1 MSKDNH
7 NSEIVVTVNR
17 GQQDERRLAFRNS
30 FRIGRG
36 NSCEVRLHE
45 PVVSTH
51 HVEVLYEN
59 GSWWI
64 HDVHSTNGTFL
75 DGELI
80 HKALLKNRATIQLGK
95 GGPIVSFKIKEN
107 QIKEAIFANQSILG
121 TKLQPLPFTTQIY
134 QKYFSKAVPRS
145 VGQYTV
151 FLRKAFN
158 TALKKRVKKFLLL
171 LGIVSV
177 IATGSL
183 FVVWLQHKRLT
194 KLEPLATD
202 IFYSMKV
209 LELQIASLL
218 TNLPNMESSQ
228 ELNTMRLKYQKLQRE
243 YDRFVDQLG
252 VYNTKIKKEKRII
265 LRVAR
270 IFGEC
275 EINAPTDFVEEVN
288 KYINK
293 WQSTSRLQR
302 AIQRSVAYGYNK
314 IIANELLANDLPPQ
328 YFYLALQESDFDI
341 NQCGPKT
348 RYGIAK
354 GMWQFIPATAA
365 AYGLNLGPLRELQR
379 PDPRDERHDFI
390 KSTKAA
396 ARFIR
401 DMYNTKAQG
410 SGLLVLASYN
420 WGIGNLQE
428 IIDQMPPNP
437 QERNFWQL
445 VKNHKIP
452 KQTYDF
458 VFYIISAA
466 VIGENPALF
475 GFNFKNPLSS
485 GSFETSKPLE
495 GQSILRRPRQ
505 KTGGYV

>member
-1 MSKDNH
+1 VLKDSH
-7 NSEIVVTVNR
+7 NSEIIVTVNR
-17 GQQDERRLAFRNS
+17 GQPDERRLTFCDS

-36 NSCEVRLHE
+36 NSCEVRLQE

-59 GSWWI
+59 GTWWI

-95 GGPIVSFKIKEN
+95 GGPIVSFKIKDN
-107 QIKEAIFANQSILG
+107 QVKEASFGNHSFMG

-134 QKYFSKAVPRS
+134 QKYFSKAIPRS
-145 VGQYTV
+145 AGQYTV
-151 FLRKAFN
+151 VLRKALN
-158 TALKKRVKKFLLL
+158 AALKKRAKKFLLL
-171 LGIVSV
+171 LGIVSIV
-177 IATGSL
+177 AISAL
-183 FVVWLQHKRLT
+183 IIVWLQHDRLT

-202 IFYSMKV
+202 IFYSMKS
-209 LELQIASLL
+209 LELQIAALVQTLPESANHEQSR
-218 TNLPNMESSQ
+218 NLSNMRS
-228 ELNTMRLKYQKLQRE
+228 KYQELQRE

-252 VYNTKIKKEKRII
+252 VYNAKINREERII

-275 EINAPTDFVEEVN
+275 EINAPVDFVKEVN
-288 KYINK
+288 KYIKK
-293 WQSTSRLQR
+293 WQSSSRLQR
-302 AIQRSVAYGYNK
+302 AIQRSLSYGYNE
-314 IIANELLANDLPPQ
+314 IIAKELLANDLPPQ
-328 YFYLALQESDFDI
+328 YFYLALQESDFDV

-365 AYGLNLGPLRELQR
+365 AYGLKLGPLRELQR
-379 PDPRDERHDFI
+379 PDPRDERHDFS

-428 IIDQMPPNP
+428 IIDKMPPNP
-437 QERNFWQL
+437 RERNFWQL

-475 GFNFKNPLSS
+475 GFNFKNPLAES
-485 GSFETSKPLE
+485 G
-495 GQSILRRPRQ
+495 
-505 KTGGYV
+505 